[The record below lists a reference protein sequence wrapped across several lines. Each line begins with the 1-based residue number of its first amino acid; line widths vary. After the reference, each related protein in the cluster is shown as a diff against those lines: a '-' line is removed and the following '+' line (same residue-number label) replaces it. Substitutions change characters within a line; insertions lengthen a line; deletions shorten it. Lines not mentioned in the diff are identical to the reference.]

1 MNKFEMLNNAINLGP
16 VASKADIPV
25 YPMMATYAAVPAGKT
40 QSHIFESNDNWI
52 EAMTETFD
60 ILGRDPDL
68 VFPMNPSDVT
78 FVEQLKV
85 KIPGKDL
92 PDDELFQF
100 LEEELMTRDD
110 YQTIIDKGMDAWQL
124 PFVASIQNPPIKQN
138 FMTNFKVIMK
148 FIQCGKRMGKN
159 KKYWEKRGVPTA
171 YQAAT
176 APAFDTFSMSRRMES
191 FFYDLFDCPDQ
202 VKAACK
208 RATPDI
214 IKTVLRTAKPGDRVA
229 IFAMRSS
236 ATFISPAMFEE
247 FVLPYLKEMVE
258 TFFEKGMVSVLHCDG
273 NWLPMLPYFK
283 EFPPKSCIVELDG
296 DTDIFEA
303 KKILKG
309 HLCIRGDVPANLLA
323 FGTSEEV
330 ATYCDKLIELGMEG
344 GLIIGSGCEVP
355 LNAKVENMQ
364 TFLNCTQA

>member
-1 MNKFEMLNNAINLGP
+1 MTKHEMLENAINLGP
-16 VASKADIPV
+16 ILSKADIPV
-25 YPMMATYAAVPAGKT
+25 YPMMLAYAAVPAGKT
-40 QSHIFESNDNWI
+40 QAHIFESNENWI
-52 EAMTETFD
+52 DALTTTYG
-60 ILGRDPDL
+60 ILGRDPDV
-68 VFPMNPSDVT
+68 VFPMNPRDVT

-85 KIPGKDL
+85 KLPGKDL
-92 PDDELFQF
+92 PDNELFQF

-110 YQTIIDKGMDAWQL
+110 YQTIIEKGMDAWQL

-138 FMTNFKVIMK
+138 KLTNLKVILK
-148 FIQCGKRMGKN
+148 FIKCGKGLAKN
-159 KKYWEKRGVPTA
+159 KKFWEKRGVPTA

-191 FFYDLFDCPDQ
+191 FFYDLFDCPEV
-202 VKAACK
+202 VKEACK

-214 IKTVLRTAKPGDRVA
+214 IKTVLRTAKKGDRVA

-236 ATFISPAMFEE
+236 ATFISPTMFEE
-247 FVLPYLKEMVE
+247 FAFPYLKEMVDA
-258 TFFEKGMVSVLHCDG
+258 FYAKGMVSVIHCDG

-283 EFPPKSCIVELDG
+283 QFPAKSCIIELDG

-303 KKILKG
+303 KKILKD

-323 FGTSEEV
+323 FGSPEEV
-330 ATYCDKLIELGMEG
+330 TAYCDKLIELGMEG

-355 LNAKVENMQ
+355 LNTKLENMQ
-364 TFLNCTQA
+364 AFLNCTQA